1 MQASGAYNPA
11 MLGRPRAHSWR
22 FVTAAPPREV
32 FAATEQVAGT
42 PPYRFEAMSPDAA
55 RLVEVERRGF
65 FGQWR
70 RRVPRPRQVRVV
82 ARPVA
87 AGTEVLVESSAGASP
102 TSRALQVVQLLSRGV
117 RDKRTIY
124 RDRTIPPG
132 PVSLVASWAGMPYRL
147 LLEPRVDAPRGEA
160 ILTASRLTAVAEDG
174 AFVRVRLASGAEGYV
189 EKDQL
194 VPAPAE
200 ATREAQPRTATLG

>member
-1 MQASGAYNPA
+1 
-11 MLGRPRAHSWR
+11 MLGRPRAHTWR
-22 FVTAAPPREV
+22 FVTPAPAREV

-42 PPYRFEAMSPDAA
+42 PPYRFEVLGPDVA
-55 RLVEVERRGF
+55 RAVEVARRGF

-70 RRVPRPRQVRVV
+70 RRVPRPRQVRVE

-102 TSRALQVVQLLSRGV
+102 TSRALQVVQLLSRGA

-124 RDRTIPPG
+124 RERIIPPG

-147 LLEPRVDAPRGEA
+147 LLEPRVDGPRGEA
-160 ILTASRLTAVAEDG
+160 ILTASRITAIADHGTLVE
-174 AFVRVRLASGAEGYV
+174 VRLGSGAEGYV

-200 ATREAQPRTATLG
+200 ATREAQPRIATLG

>member
-1 MQASGAYNPA
+1 
-11 MLGRPRAHSWR
+11 MLGRPRAHAWR

-42 PPYRFEAMSPDAA
+42 PPYRFEVLGPDAA
-55 RLVEVERRGF
+55 RAVEVARRGF

-70 RRVPRPRQVRVV
+70 RRVPRPRQVRVQ

-87 AGTEVLVESSAGASP
+87 AGTEVVVESSAGAGP

-124 RDRTIPPG
+124 RERIIPPG

-147 LLEPRVDAPRGEA
+147 LLEPRVDGPRGEP
-160 ILTASRLTAVAEDG
+160 ILTASRITAIADHGTLVK
-174 AFVRVRLASGAEGYV
+174 VRLASGAEGYV

-194 VPAPAE
+194 VPVPAE
-200 ATREAQPRTATLG
+200 ATREAQPRIATLG

>member
-1 MQASGAYNPA
+1 MQAAAAAYNPA

-42 PPYRFEAMSPDAA
+42 PPYRFEAMGPDAA

-70 RRVPRPRQVRVV
+70 QRGPRPRQGRVV

-87 AGTEVLVESSAGASP
+87 AGAEGLGGARAGARP
-102 TSRALQVVQLLSRGV
+102 THPALQGR
-117 RDKRTIY
+117 
-124 RDRTIPPG
+124 
-132 PVSLVASWAGMPYRL
+132 A
-147 LLEPRVDAPRGEA
+147 
-160 ILTASRLTAVAEDG
+160 
-174 AFVRVRLASGAEGYV
+174 
-189 EKDQL
+189 
-194 VPAPAE
+194 
-200 ATREAQPRTATLG
+200 